1 MKHSSDLPHP
11 TVVPTPKIIAPL
23 HAPLGWLPLVSNQSG
38 LSKAAAVAVG
48 IVALSLVADD
58 SLRNFALQTDPTVK
72 SVLRYITEIG
82 NSAWPLGIGGLL
94 WVVLAL
100 LLRQRHGLTKTAL
113 RRARACVLL
122 VMASVALSGLL
133 ANILKQVIG
142 RARPMTDGGAEV
154 YQFNLL
160 AFDPAWASFPSGHAT
175 TSMAMM
181 IALAMILPRHA
192 LACIAIGLLGAV
204 TRVQLGVHWA
214 SDVAAGITL
223 GVAVTIVL
231 RQRLDAGRRR
241 ALIPYGT
248 ARLLRRCLASLVQ
261 NTLKH
266 PIQLFG
272 VILKKLR

>member
-48 IVALSLVADD
+48 ILALSLVADD

-248 ARLLRRCLASLVQ
+248 ARLLRRCLASLVH

-272 VILKKLR
+272 VVLKKLR

>member
-11 TVVPTPKIIAPL
+11 TVVPTPKIIAPMY
-23 HAPLGWLPLVSNQSG
+23 APVGWLPLVSNQSG

-48 IVALSLVADD
+48 ILALSLVADD

-181 IALAMILPRHA
+181 IALAMILPRYA

-248 ARLLRRCLASLVQ
+248 ARLLRRCLASLVH

-272 VILKKLR
+272 VVLKKLR

>member
-48 IVALSLVADD
+48 ILALSLVADD

-204 TRVQLGVHWA
+204 SRVQLGVHWA
-214 SDVAAGITL
+214 SDVAAGIVL

-248 ARLLRRCLASLVQ
+248 ARLLRRCLASLAQ

-272 VILKKLR
+272 VVLKKLR

>member
-1 MKHSSDLPHP
+1 
-11 TVVPTPKIIAPL
+11 
-23 HAPLGWLPLVSNQSG
+23 
-38 LSKAAAVAVG
+38 
-48 IVALSLVADD
+48 
-58 SLRNFALQTDPTVK
+58 
-72 SVLRYITEIG
+72 
-82 NSAWPLGIGGLL
+82 
-94 WVVLAL
+94 
-100 LLRQRHGLTKTAL
+100 
-113 RRARACVLL
+113 
-122 VMASVALSGLL
+122 
-133 ANILKQVIG
+133 
-142 RARPMTDGGAEV
+142 MTDGGAEV

-272 VILKKLR
+272 VVLKKLR

>member
-11 TVVPTPKIIAPL
+11 TVVPTPKIIAPM
-23 HAPLGWLPLVSNQSG
+23 HAPVGWLPLVSNQSG

-48 IVALSLVADD
+48 IFALSLVADD

-100 LLRQRHGLTKTAL
+100 LLRQRHGFTKTAL

-272 VILKKLR
+272 VVLKKLR

>member
-11 TVVPTPKIIAPL
+11 KVVPTPKIIAPM
-23 HAPLGWLPLVSNQSG
+23 HAPVGWLPLVSNQSG

-272 VILKKLR
+272 VVLKKLR